1 MTQVTSRVPHAVAR
15 MLGCLTHALTG
26 LAAVLAGAVG
36 HLTDTL
42 TRGASTL
49 TRTLHHL
56 PSPVSYTA

>member
-1 MTQVTSRVPHAVAR
+1 

-42 TRGASTL
+42 ARGASTL
-49 TRTLHHL
+49 MRTLHHL